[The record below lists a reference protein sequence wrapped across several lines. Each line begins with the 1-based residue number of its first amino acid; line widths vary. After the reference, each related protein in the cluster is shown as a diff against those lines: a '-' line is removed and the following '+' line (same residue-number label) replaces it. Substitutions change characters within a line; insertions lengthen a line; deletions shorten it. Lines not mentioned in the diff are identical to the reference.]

1 MNSYELSR
9 LWFDFAFNNPS
20 KITPAHGIL
29 FFFCIEHC
37 NRLGW
42 KKEFGLPTTMAKEAI
57 GIRSYNT
64 YINTLNDL
72 VEWGFIVLIEKSK
85 NQYSSNIIA
94 LSNFNKA
101 HDKALDKAMLKHMTK
116 QCESTIQS
124 ISSIDKQLNNIT
136 RNKEQEREESTHETF
151 KPTVIFTSPEIEN
164 QEQRKVAPK
173 ESENEIVVYPIE
185 EIKIRLSEWE
195 YELIENSCKVLKISR
210 EEYKA
215 GVDLFLYQQGDEG
228 MKKDY
233 TDVKK
238 HFRSWLKNNITNIR
252 KSINNKNNS
261 NGKPQKIG
269 GIDIET
275 LKRNHATIEEFKRK
289 EQDSGNNDW

>member
-9 LWFDFAFNNPS
+9 LWFDFAFDNPS

-29 FFFCIEHC
+29 YFFCIENC

-72 VEWGFIVLIEKSK
+72 VDWGFIILIEKSK

-101 HDKALDKAMLKHMTK
+101 HGKALDKAMSKHMTK

-124 ISSIDKQLNNIT
+124 ISSIDKHINNIT
-136 RNKEQEREESTHETF
+136 
-151 KPTVIFTSPEIEN
+151 IN
-164 QEQRKVAPK
+164 QEQDIEERQNDFPEPKIINTSPQIEIGQEKKVAPKK
-173 ESENEIVVYPIE
+173 ESENEVVIYPIE
-185 EIKIRLSEWE
+185 QIQQRLSEWE
-195 YELIENSCKVLKISR
+195 YELIENSCKVLKITVD
-210 EEYKA
+210 EYKA
-215 GVDLFLYQQGDEG
+215 GVAIFIFEQGDG
-228 MKKDY
+228 LKKDY
-233 TDVKK
+233 SEVKK
-238 HFRSWLKNNITNIR
+238 HFRSWLKINVTNIR
-252 KSINNKNNS
+252 KSLNNKNLP

-275 LKRNHATIEEFKRK
+275 LERNHATIENFKRK
-289 EQDSGNNDW
+289 EQDSGDNDW

>member
-29 FFFCIEHC
+29 YFFCIEHC

-72 VEWGFIVLIEKSK
+72 VEWGFIILIEKSK

-101 HDKALDKAMLKHMTK
+101 HGKALDKAMSKHMTK

-124 ISSIDKQLNNIT
+124 ISSIDKHINNIT
-136 RNKEQEREESTHETF
+136 INQEQDIEERQSDFSE
-151 KPTVIFTSPEIEN
+151 PTVITSPEIKNEKGK
-164 QEQRKVAPK
+164 KVAPKK
-173 ESENEIVVYPIE
+173 ESENEVVIYPIE
-185 EIKIRLSEWE
+185 QIQQRLSEWE
-195 YELIENSCKVLKISR
+195 YELIENSCKVLKITVD
-210 EEYKA
+210 EYKA
-215 GVDLFLYQQGDEG
+215 GVEIFIFEQGNG
-228 MKKDY
+228 LKKDY
-233 TDVKK
+233 SEVKK
-238 HFRSWLKNNITNIR
+238 HFRSWLKINITNIR
-252 KSINNKNNS
+252 KSLNTQS
-261 NGKPQKIG
+261 NGQKPLSKLEQQQKAH
-269 GIDIET
+269 IEAT
-275 LKRNHATIEEFKRK
+275 DNINKIIQERLK
-289 EQDSGNNDW
+289 QQ